1 MKKDVLE
8 KLHDNGILRELI
20 QGGLVSYNVLLW
32 YKITKA
38 VEFQLENGVKK
49 TQAIT
54 DVSDVFNVSERMV
67 YRILKRFD

>member
-1 MKKDVLE
+1 MKIDILE

-32 YKITKA
+32 YKIYKA

-49 TQAIT
+49 TQSIT

-67 YRILKRFD
+67 YRVLEKFK

>member
-1 MKKDVLE
+1 MKKEMLE

-32 YKITKA
+32 YKINKA
-38 VEFQLENGVKK
+38 VEFQLQNGVRK

-54 DVSDVFNVSERMV
+54 DVSDVFKVSERMI
-67 YRILKRFD
+67 YRVLKRFD